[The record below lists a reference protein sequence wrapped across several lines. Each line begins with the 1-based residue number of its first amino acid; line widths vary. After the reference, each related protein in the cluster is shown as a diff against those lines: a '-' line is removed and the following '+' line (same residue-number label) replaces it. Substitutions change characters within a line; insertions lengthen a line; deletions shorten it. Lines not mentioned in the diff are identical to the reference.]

1 MYISETFWTNPQYYV
16 TVTDVDDDDDED
28 MGTLIVGL
36 MQKNRR
42 MFKQQGSGNLTIG
55 YEIYKV

>member
-1 MYISETFWTNPQYYV
+1 M